1 VADALT
7 VLGGALVDILR
18 EGLVR
23 VRPRARVLLER
34 VRELA
39 EPPEGVTL
47 TSPDGSTYT
56 GLALVESNRV
66 VLLLASRQEPLVV
79 TVAGERAPLITPPP
93 RPPSRPFYQQRP
105 LLDPD
110 DPMWDREDPYESR
123 YK

>member
-7 VLGGALVDILR
+7 AIGGALVDVLR

-23 VRPRARVLLER
+23 IRPHAHVILER

-47 TSPDGSTYT
+47 TSLDGSTYT

-66 VLLLASRQEPLVV
+66 VLLLAARQEPLLV
-79 TVAGERAPLITPPP
+79 TRPGERAPLITPPP
-93 RPPSRPFYQQRP
+93 RPSPRPFYPQRP